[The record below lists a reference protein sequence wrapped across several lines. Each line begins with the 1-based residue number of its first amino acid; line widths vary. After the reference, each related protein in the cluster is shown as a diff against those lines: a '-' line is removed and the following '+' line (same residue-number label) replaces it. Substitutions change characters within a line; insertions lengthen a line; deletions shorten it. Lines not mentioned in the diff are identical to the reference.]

1 MIKRRDLRVKKKYMV
16 SFDDSGF
23 DGLGLTSDISK
34 NGICVA
40 AGTEFPVHREVVLSV
55 AVPGRIFTLKGEV
68 MWCKHSSDAA
78 SDIPDNIG
86 IRITEAPVDYL
97 NYVEYVKHRD
107 RTQHHMGLFS
117 RYHA

>member
-1 MIKRRDLRVKKKYMV
+1 MTKRRDLRVKKKYMV

-34 NGICVA
+34 NGICVS
-40 AGTEFPVHREVVLSV
+40 AGTEFPVHHEVVLSV

-68 MWCKHSSDAA
+68 MWCKHSSDTT

-86 IRITEAPVDYL
+86 IKITDAPADYL
-97 NYVEYVKHRD
+97 NYVEYVKHRE
-107 RTQHHMGLFS
+107 RTRRDMGLFS
-117 RYHA
+117 RSHA